1 VNLVVLTVGDLAEDS
16 GDDDL
21 AVGDLA
27 DEAGVV
33 AEGERETK
41 ASDQKQLTKKQLTK
55 KQLIHLKHFE
65 VKFIQVFCLVVVS
78 ISRKT
83 YGLKE

>member
-1 VNLVVLTVGDLAEDS
+1 VGDLAEDS

-21 AVGDLA
+21 EVGDLA

-33 AEGERETK
+33 AEVERETK
-41 ASDQKQLTKKQLTK
+41 ASDQKQVTK